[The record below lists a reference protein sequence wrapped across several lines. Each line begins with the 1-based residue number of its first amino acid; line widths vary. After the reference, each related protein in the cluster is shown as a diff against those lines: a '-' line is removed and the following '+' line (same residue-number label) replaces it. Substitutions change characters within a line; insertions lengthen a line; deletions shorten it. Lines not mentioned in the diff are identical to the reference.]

1 MLEKLSELVEDVRSH
16 GVGFKNKV
24 PNLAAE
30 FDAKGR
36 LLEEDNLRRR
46 AEAFCARLE
55 GPALLLP
62 TRGENIPA
70 YPQRAAKEGESRVV
84 SMHVQRTRPAS
95 FPLLCPNTGSQNRGQ
110 GNHPKRCKG
119 STSLLPP
126 SQASSSQSLAH

>member
-1 MLEKLSELVEDVRSH
+1 MSEKLSELVSDVRSH

-62 TRGENIPA
+62 TRWEDIPTH
-70 YPQRAAKEGESRVV
+70 PQRTAKEGESRVV
-84 SMHVQRTRPAS
+84 SMHMQGTRPATYTLFRS
-95 FPLLCPNTGSQNRGQ
+95 NPRSQ
-110 GNHPKRCKG
+110 
-119 STSLLPP
+119 
-126 SQASSSQSLAH
+126 